1 MQFLLCSLAVLG
13 LFVSSSSSEGSVDP
27 SPNSK
32 VAQLLLSKQV
42 QNKYLV
48 EGMDIVV
55 KYGIYNI
62 GDLPAVD
69 VSVSEMGFPDD
80 SFDVVSGQTSFKLDR
95 IPPHSNNTHTLVVR
109 PKKFGYFS
117 FTSAEVKYRVS
128 EEADDIVQVGL
139 SSDPGHGVIISLK
152 NYDKQFSAH
161 ILDWIAFAVITLPP
175 LAVPFMLWYSSKSK
189 YESIMKGS
197 KKD

>member
-1 MQFLLCSLAVLG
+1 MKLILYSMVVLG
-13 LFVSSSSSEGSVDP
+13 LFTGYSSSTEGKDASG
-27 SPNSK
+27 SK
-32 VAQLLLSKQV
+32 PAHLLLSKQV

-55 KYGIYNI
+55 KYAIYNI
-62 GDLPAVD
+62 GEQPAVD
-69 VSVSEMGFPDD
+69 VQVKEVGFPED
-80 SFDVVSGQTSFKLDR
+80 SFDVVSGHASFKLDR

-109 PKKFGYFS
+109 PKKFGYFN

-128 EEADDIVQVGL
+128 DEADDIIQTGA

-175 LAVPFMLWYSSKSK
+175 LGVPFMLWYSSKSK
-189 YESIMKGS
+189 YESIMRAS
-197 KKD
+197 KRD

>member
-1 MQFLLCSLAVLG
+1 MQLLLCSLAVLG
-13 LFVSSSSSEGSVDP
+13 SLIRRSLSQQQSGP
-27 SPNSK
+27 II
-32 VAQLLLSKQV
+32 LSKQV

-69 VSVSEMGFPDD
+69 VSVSEMGSLMTPLIWTA
-80 SFDVVSGQTSFKLDR
+80 SLPTPTTR
-95 IPPHSNNTHTLVVR
+95 IPSSSDPRIWLLN
-109 PKKFGYFS
+109 

-128 EEADDIVQVGL
+128 EEADDIVQV
-139 SSDPGHGVIISLK
+139 VIISLK
-152 NYDKQFSAH
+152 NYDNQFSAH